1 MAKLLYSMIA
11 SLDGYVAD
19 EHGDFSWAEPDE
31 EVHRFV
37 NDLERPVGTYLFGR
51 RMYEVMAVWDDPA
64 ALADEPAYVRE
75 FGEVWRAADKIVYST
90 TLADVRTGKTRVERG
105 FDPDAVRRLKAAA
118 EHDIAIGGPELAGQA
133 LRAGLVDEL
142 GLIVVPHVAGGG
154 KPWLPA
160 GVRLRLESLD
170 ERRFAGGMVYLRY
183 RVEMVEDSPRTVRD
197 R

>member
-1 MAKLLYSMIA
+1 
-11 SLDGYVAD
+11 
-19 EHGDFSWAEPDE
+19 
-31 EVHRFV
+31 
-37 NDLERPVGTYLFGR
+37 
-51 RMYEVMAVWDDPA
+51 MYEVMTVWDDPA